1 MHRFTLSLTVS
12 VAILLALTGCTPSS
26 TPTVSTAP
34 TASAKPQTESP
45 SQPIAASTDVKK
57 SLVKLRGYVTGAT
70 NATKT
75 SDFAKAKQEF
85 KEFKEGWEQLEQPL
99 KAKSKDTYQTME
111 KEVEGLSE
119 NLLESAKPDQGKV
132 VAKLAFL
139 GETIDTYIKSSP

>member
-1 MHRFTLSLTVS
+1 MRRFTLSVTAS
-12 VAILLALTGCTPSS
+12 ATILLALTGCTSSS
-26 TPTVSTAP
+26 TPTAS
-34 TASAKPQTESP
+34 TASAKPQTENS
-45 SQPIAASTDVKK
+45 SQPIAASTDVKQ
-57 SLVKLRGYVTGAT
+57 SLGKLRGYVTGAT

-75 SDFAKAKQEF
+75 GDFAKAKQEF

-132 VAKLAFL
+132 VSKLAFL
-139 GETIDTYIKSSP
+139 GETIDTYVKSSP